1 MSRVSKSLK
10 NAKVGAFFFLISIF
24 VQFFSRKIF
33 LDFLGDEFIGLT
45 STLRSVLGFLNLAE
59 LGIGTAIGYA
69 LYKPIFDKNYGEI
82 NRVIALLGVLYK
94 RIGLF
99 IFGAGVIVSLFF
111 PLFLDDIP
119 FSLGLVYFVFFSFLI
134 STLLTYFM
142 NYHMTLLEADQKGY
156 VIQVYFQSLNI
167 ARLLLQAATAYYL
180 QNFYVWIIMEVIF
193 SIFFSIILRSKIKQ
207 HYPWL
212 IINSKEKAEII
223 KSYPDIIK
231 KTKQLFIHKM
241 GAFVKDGTD
250 NILVAVLV
258 SLQSVAFF
266 GNYQLIFMKLT
277 GLIKITFA
285 GTGAGIGNLV
295 AENDKK
301 NIDKVFWEMM
311 ALQFFIAGFFSLA
324 IYYLIS
330 PFVMLWLQ
338 DEKYILE
345 EAIILLMI
353 GNFFITMVR
362 SPVQHFQNA
371 YGLFSDIWA
380 PAVEIIL
387 NLVVSL
393 IFGKLWGIF
402 GIMLGTFTSLS
413 LIVMLW
419 KPYFLYSRGFKAS
432 IWDYWKGF
440 IPLLVVF
447 LISAFLVNFIFIEF
461 LINDSLDFFGWC
473 LNAIKVSVLILI
485 IYGSLMYMTSKGF
498 RNFYSRILKLILTKI
513 NRT

>member
-1 MSRVSKSLK
+1 MSRVSKSIK
-10 NAKVGAFFFLISIF
+10 NAKVGAFFFIISIF

-33 LDFLGDEFIGLT
+33 LDFLGDDFIGLT

-69 LYKPIFDKNYGEI
+69 LYKPIFDENHSEI
-82 NRVIALLGVLYK
+82 NRVIALLGILYK
-94 RIGLF
+94 KIGYF

-111 PLFLDDIP
+111 PYFFRETQ

-134 STLLTYFM
+134 STLLSYFM

-156 VIQVYFQSLNI
+156 VVQVYFQSLNI
-167 ARLLLQAATAYYL
+167 IRLLMQAAIAYYL
-180 QNFYVWIIMEVIF
+180 QSFYAWIIMELIF
-193 SIFFSIILRSKIKQ
+193 SILFSIVLRIKVKQ
-207 HYPWL
+207 EYPWL
-212 IINSKEKAEII
+212 IINSKEKADII
-223 KSYPDIIK
+223 KNYPDIIK

-241 GAFVKDGTD
+241 GSFVKDGTD
-250 NILVAVLV
+250 NILVYALV

-266 GNYQLIFMKLT
+266 GNYQLIFMKLM

-301 NIDKVFWEMM
+301 NIEKVFWEMM

-330 PFVMLWLQ
+330 PFIVLWIG
-338 DEKYILE
+338 EKYILD

-353 GNFFITMVR
+353 GNFFISLVR

-371 YGLFSDIWA
+371 YGLFSDTWA
-380 PAVEIIL
+380 PAVEIVL
-387 NLVVSL
+387 NLVISL

-413 LIVMLW
+413 VIVMLW
-419 KPYFLYSRGFKAS
+419 KPYFLYSKGFKTN

-440 IPLLVVF
+440 IPLVVVF
-447 LISAFLVNFIFIEF
+447 LIAAYLINFIHVEF
-461 LINDSLDFFGWC
+461 LNHDNLNFFEWC
-473 LNAIKVSVLILI
+473 LNALI
-485 IYGSLMYMTSKGF
+485 ISAVILVVYGSLMYANSKGF
-498 RNFYSRILKLILTKI
+498 RNFYSRVQRLILNKI
-513 NRT
+513 NKN

>member
-33 LDFLGDEFIGLT
+33 LDFLGDEFIGLA

-69 LYKPIFDKNYGEI
+69 LYKPIFDKNHGEI

-111 PLFLDDIP
+111 PFFFDDIP
-119 FSLGLVYFVFFSFLI
+119 FSLGLIYFVFFSFLT
-134 STLLTYFM
+134 STLLTYFI

-156 VIQVYFQSLNI
+156 VVQVYFQSLNI
-167 ARLLLQAATAYYL
+167 ARLLLQAAIAYYL
-180 QNFYVWIIMEVIF
+180 QNFYIWIIMEVIF
-193 SIFFSIILRSKIKQ
+193 AGFFSIILRSKIKQ
-207 HYPWL
+207 RYPWL

-223 KSYPDIIK
+223 KSYPDVIK

-241 GAFVKDGTD
+241 GSFVKDGTD
-250 NILVAVLV
+250 NILVYALV

-330 PFVMLWLQ
+330 PFIVLWIG
-338 DEKYILE
+338 EKYILE

-380 PAVEIIL
+380 PAVEIII
-387 NLVVSL
+387 NLVISL

-419 KPYFLYSRGFKAS
+419 KPYFLYSRGFKSS

-440 IPLLVVF
+440 IPLVIVF
-447 LISAFLVNFIFIEF
+447 LIAAFIINFIFNNF
-461 LINDSLDFFGWC
+461 LDLTSTNFLEWCIN
-473 LNAIKVSVLILI
+473 ALIISTLVLI
-485 IYGSLMYMTSKGF
+485 IYGSLMYMSSQGF
-498 RNFYSRILKLILTKI
+498 RNFYNRIQKLILDKI
-513 NRT
+513 KKK

>member
-45 STLRSVLGFLNLAE
+45 TTLRSVLGFLNLAE

-69 LYKPIFDKNYGEI
+69 LYKPIFDKNHGEI
-82 NRVIALLGVLYK
+82 NRIIALLGILYK
-94 RIGLF
+94 RIGFF
-99 IFGAGVIVSLFF
+99 IFGAGIIVALCL
-111 PLFLDDIP
+111 PYFLDDIT

-156 VIQVYFQSLNI
+156 VVQVYFQSLNI
-167 ARLLLQAATAYYL
+167 VRLLLQAAIAYYL
-180 QNFYVWIIMEVIF
+180 QNFYIWIIMEVVF
-193 SIFFSIILRSKIKQ
+193 AIFFSIILRSKIKQ

-212 IINSKEKAEII
+212 IINSKEKADII
-223 KSYPDIIK
+223 KNYPDIIK
-231 KTKQLFIHKM
+231 KTKQLFIHKL
-241 GAFVKDGTD
+241 GSLVKDGTD
-250 NILVAVLV
+250 NILVAALV
-258 SLQSVAFF
+258 SFQSVTFF

-301 NIDKVFWEMM
+301 NINKVFWEMM

-330 PFVMLWLQ
+330 PFVMLWLEH
-338 DEKYILE
+338 DRYILE
-345 EAIILLMI
+345 EAIIILMI

-371 YGLFSDIWA
+371 YGLFSDTWA
-380 PAVEIIL
+380 PAAEIII

-413 LIVMLW
+413 VIVILW
-419 KPYFLYSRGFKAS
+419 KPYFLYKKGFKTNV
-432 IWDYWKGF
+432 WEYWRGF
-440 IPLLVVF
+440 IPLLLIFV
-447 LISAFLVNFIFIEF
+447 ISAFIVDLIYNSFFSNPSTNFFDWV
-461 LINDSLDFFGWC
+461 ING
-473 LNAIKVSVLILI
+473 ILI
-485 IYGSLMYMTSKGF
+485 SIIILVVYVPLMYLSSSGF
-498 RNFYSRILKLILTKI
+498 RNFYKRITMLILNKI
-513 NRT
+513 KKN